1 MHMPNELGAALIVEI
16 GSVTTRVTLV
26 DSVAGETRM
35 IGQAEAPSTTEPPYE
50 DAVVAVL
57 EATERVADLTGRRL
71 LQDGNL
77 LTPQTNERDGIN
89 SVVVITSAAG
99 QMSLV
104 IAAIASDIS
113 ARSALHAS
121 RATYSSVLQVITLND
136 AADTITPQQ
145 ASWIE
150 QQVQSL
156 LSLRP
161 DMVLIAG
168 GLEDGAEDALARLA
182 HIIGLTTS
190 ARVSASGPLRQD
202 TTPLP
207 VIFAGN
213 SRSRERVIEAL
224 SPRTNLRIVD
234 NVRPTLEREWLEPAR
249 RELSKQYDEEILTRL
264 PGLPSLRRLSRTRI
278 RTACEAAGLM
288 TRFLSQQ
295 YGHDT
300 LTLDAGSANTAALL
314 HSERH
319 YSPAVLGG
327 VGTGYGIG
335 ALIAEVGLAAIARW
349 LPFPITQHELMHR
362 LLNKMLRPYGVPTTR
377 EDVLLEHAVAREAL
391 TLALSALWEE
401 RPDSAY
407 SMVVGC
413 GGVLAHAPHPGFAAL
428 TLLDV
433 LQPDPARGV
442 AAVNLHLDTLGLMGA
457 CGALTYASADASLT
471 LFERDLLGNTPLG
484 LCIISQ
490 SGGRFGEKGIDA
502 ELQIVGGAQQRVTV
516 PYGQIGRLELPPGR
530 KAELTVRVGR
540 GVPGAEL
547 TTDIAAIE
555 GSALG
560 VVIDARGRP
569 LRLPDSPR
577 DRQQAL
583 WDWLAALGAVSGSLP
598 YETAAPLH
606 ELLLDSPAPLPSRG
620 SKLVNVPP
628 VPPTPPPIPSSEP
641 SSLDA
646 DLARLRQ
653 TVEQPKKRGLFGR
666 K

>member
-1 MHMPNELGAALIVEI
+1 
-16 GSVTTRVTLV
+16 
-26 DSVAGETRM
+26 
-35 IGQAEAPSTTEPPYE
+35 
-50 DAVVAVL
+50 
-57 EATERVADLTGRRL
+57 
-71 LQDGNL
+71 
-77 LTPQTNERDGIN
+77 
-89 SVVVITSAAG
+89 
-99 QMSLV
+99 
-104 IAAIASDIS
+104 
-113 ARSALHAS
+113 
-121 RATYSSVLQVITLND
+121 
-136 AADTITPQQ
+136 
-145 ASWIE
+145 
-150 QQVQSL
+150 
-156 LSLRP
+156 
-161 DMVLIAG
+161 
-168 GLEDGAEDALARLA
+168 
-182 HIIGLTTS
+182 
-190 ARVSASGPLRQD
+190 
-202 TTPLP
+202 
-207 VIFAGN
+207 
-213 SRSRERVIEAL
+213 
-224 SPRTNLRIVD
+224 
-234 NVRPTLEREWLEPAR
+234 
-249 RELSKQYDEEILTRL
+249 
-264 PGLPSLRRLSRTRI
+264 
-278 RTACEAAGLM
+278 
-288 TRFLSQQ
+288 
-295 YGHDT
+295 
-300 LTLDAGSANTAALL
+300 
-314 HSERH
+314 
-319 YSPAVLGG
+319 
-327 VGTGYGIG
+327 
-335 ALIAEVGLAAIARW
+335 
-349 LPFPITQHELMHR
+349 
-362 LLNKMLRPYGVPTTR
+362 
-377 EDVLLEHAVAREAL
+377 
-391 TLALSALWEE
+391 
-401 RPDSAY
+401 
-407 SMVVGC
+407 MVVGC

-628 VPPTPPPIPSSEP
+628 VPPTPPPIPASEP